1 MKGTILRGWT
11 LRRAMYLVLGIF
23 VIAYA
28 IAVHRYWGA
37 ILGVY
42 FAVMGILN
50 FGCAAGACATPA
62 GNAAPKVEDADLVE
76 VKNQ

>member
-1 MKGTILRGWT
+1 MKGTIWRGWT

-50 FGCAAGACATPA
+50 FGCAAGACTTPVA
-62 GNAAPKVEDADLVE
+62 KNSPKTEETDLAE
-76 VKNQ
+76 LKNS